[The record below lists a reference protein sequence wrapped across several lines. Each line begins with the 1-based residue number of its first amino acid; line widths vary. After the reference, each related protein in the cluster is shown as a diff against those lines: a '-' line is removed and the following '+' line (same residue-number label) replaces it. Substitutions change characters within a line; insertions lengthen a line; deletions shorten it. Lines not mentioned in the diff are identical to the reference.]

1 MADKFEVL
9 TDTFCDGWVNCW
21 SDDDEDPCLFD
32 TLEEAEAE
40 LRDMFDTIASDGRAE
55 EDDYSPEEYM
65 IRNVTT
71 GQTFGFTWSRAVP
84 A

>member
-40 LRDMFDTIASDGRAE
+40 LRDMFNTIASDGRE
-55 EDDYSPEEYM
+55 PEDDYSPDEYM
-65 IRNVTT
+65 IRNVRT
-71 GQTFGFTWSRAVP
+71 GQTFGFQWERAI